1 MKRQLIAAALVSM
14 LAVFGAAAIEVN
26 ENELKS
32 TGGADTIVFQNY
44 TGPHSV
50 IESAE
55 TISAIGTA
63 LGRQVASSQGAAT
76 FGQGEKYTV
85 IHAIDPSSQGKLDAD
100 IILINKNA
108 TVDHIR
114 NLRRIIASYLS
125 AAYGYNKQ
133 DASTVA
139 TFVTVYNAV
148 YRSKMDN
155 FTSKYKEIVTKN
167 LAPATCGLST
177 KWNEWPGNS
186 QIVIPLGD
194 LSSDI
199 SAVDTSVISD
209 KKVVESMQEQDDK
222 GVDERKNMVD
232 IKEREAEKAT
242 EKAQEAAKK
251 SAQENKKLEEQKQVQ
266 KEAEKKAEQKQEE
279 AVKAQEEAKADP
291 QNEEKQQAAE
301 QAAQE
306 AQQAAE
312 TAQEEAAKT
321 EEQQQTAN
329 EAAQEAQAQQQV
341 ADKKQTEAQTERTAI
356 AKDQQE
362 IIQNTIA
369 EATNTN
375 TVIGLKIT
383 DSANKLSTM
392 VKVDAANGDIIR
404 ESPVTVIRARTMYPV
419 SDPVVQKADAALSQ
433 ATEGA
438 ASIDANLFYMAIC
451 GENTNNGAVK
461 LCLLDAYKMEIQ
473 KESTETVAEDSV
485 LVNSGDSYYC
495 IIQNGSNWVVG
506 KYDKSLNLQLK
517 SPVSV
522 APETPITVTP
532 KGIIVTSKSGNITL
546 LKTEDLT
553 AILDTT
559 AAK

>member
-532 KGIIVTSKSGNITL
+532 KGIIVTPKSGNITL